1 MRRFNLMLAAAC
13 IGSALTVSSAYADCQ
28 TDVTTLRDE
37 LEAKGKALQKATSAK
52 QPDPVTLCP
61 LFRSF
66 AAAEAKW
73 SQFLTE
79 NKDWCQIPDDAI
91 KQAAASLKNTINMR
105 NRVCQAA
112 EAGPSSGGAA
122 SGPPAQGSIS
132 SALGITTGYSI
143 NPQVD
148 RRGGVFDTLRG
159 NALQ

>member
-1 MRRFNLMLAAAC
+1 MRRLNLMLAAAC
-13 IGSALTVSSAYADCQ
+13 IGSALSVSTAYADCQ
-28 TDVTTLRDE
+28 TDVTALRED
-37 LEAKGKALQKATSAK
+37 LEAKGQALQKAANSK
-52 QPDPVTLCP
+52 EPDPVVLCP

-73 SQFLTE
+73 GKFLTE
-79 NKDWCQIPDDAI
+79 NKEWCQIPDDAI
-91 KQAAASLKNTINMR
+91 KQAATSHKNTVNMR

-112 EAGPSSGGAA
+112 AAGPAASGP

-132 SALGITTGYSI
+132 SALGITTGYNI
-143 NPQVD
+143 NPQMD